1 MVDWW
6 SFGILL
12 YELMYGTTPFKSARR
27 DTTFDNIVKRQPHFP
42 HRGVSPEGRD
52 LISKLLI
59 KDPTQRLGA
68 QAGADEVRQHPWFAD
83 FDWALGRH
91 SEATLARAAS
101 RAGVPK
107 CAPSK
112 VPTGIG
118 SNGISGG
125 RSSASPPTP
134 KRAGEGGAVMGC
146 FPLRRRRN

>member
-59 KDPTQRLGA
+59 KVSRLLATQQITRHGLFQSEVAVWPPSARQGA
-68 QAGADEVRQHPWFAD
+68 
-83 FDWALGRH
+83 L
-91 SEATLARAAS
+91 
-101 RAGVPK
+101 
-107 CAPSK
+107 
-112 VPTGIG
+112 
-118 SNGISGG
+118 
-125 RSSASPPTP
+125 
-134 KRAGEGGAVMGC
+134 
-146 FPLRRRRN
+146 